1 MHDGLIEYCKSQ
13 GWLDTIDSANGFDW
27 KAVLTGS
34 SGKEKELEPSGRE
47 KIGLELLKRNF
58 GTYPTKEEIYP
69 KDMLPDTLTDI
80 AFSGMANILRND
92 EICMQGG
99 FQTTGSQISVMT
111 SQVQNSEM
119 MNDVHFFTNYNPY
132 SSIYKPFIFPS
143 HEQFFKNQDSWK
155 LTNLGMKTKSLWSQ
169 YHRMTRRDRKSIRK
183 NLLAKEKDF
192 LHLINRSSLNLG
204 SSKNI
209 FETCLDEESAIVH
222 E

>member
-1 MHDGLIEYCKSQ
+1 MHDGLIDYCKSQ
-13 GWLDTIDSANGFDW
+13 GWLDSIDSANEFDW
-27 KAVLTGS
+27 KAVLTGE

-69 KDMLPDTLTDI
+69 KDMQPDTLTDI
-80 AFSGMANILRND
+80 AFLGMANILRND

-99 FQTTGSQISVMT
+99 FQTTGSQISVIP
-111 SQVQNSEM
+111 SQIQTSEM
-119 MNDVHFFTNYNPY
+119 MSDVHFFTSYNPY
-132 SSIYKPFIFPS
+132 SSIYKPFIFPFR
-143 HEQFFKNQDSWK
+143 EQFVKNQESSNLAD
-155 LTNLGMKTKSLWSQ
+155 LGMKTRSLWSQ
-169 YHRMTRRDRKSIRK
+169 YHRMTRRDKKSIRK

-192 LHLINRSSLNLG
+192 LLLINRSSLNLE

-209 FETCLDEESAIVH
+209 FETCLDEESDIIH

>member
-13 GWLDTIDSANGFDW
+13 GWLDSIDSANGFDW

-47 KIGLELLKRNF
+47 KIGLALLKRNF

-69 KDMLPDTLTDI
+69 EDMEPDTVTDV

-99 FQTTGSQISVMT
+99 FQTTGSQISVIP
-111 SQVQNSEM
+111 SQIQTSEM
-119 MNDVHFFTNYNPY
+119 MSDVHFFTSYNPY
-132 SSIYKPFIFPS
+132 SSIYKPFIFPFR
-143 HEQFFKNQDSWK
+143 EQFVKNQESSNLAD
-155 LTNLGMKTKSLWSQ
+155 LGMKTRSLWSQ
-169 YHRMTRRDRKSIRK
+169 YHRMTRRDKKSIRK
-183 NLLAKEKDF
+183 KLLAKEKDF
-192 LHLINRSSLNLG
+192 LLLINRSSLNLE

-209 FETCLDEESAIVH
+209 FETCLDEESAMIH